1 MEEKQENY
9 TAAVRKRQMLAA
21 TNVKNY
27 EKQWKDRVNRN
38 TNIIPL

>member
-1 MEEKQENY
+1 MEEKRENY

-27 EKQWKDRVNRN
+27 EKQ
-38 TNIIPL
+38 